1 MTHNCESISQ
11 TLDLVSQFWHTIT
24 IVLVVVVSICVFVA
38 VFLSV
43 MLLCREVNML
53 LFYDCC
59 THAITVIGEVNCC
72 LWVFNVGLSPSV
84 LMSLHDEDAIVYY
97 HLVFLWLSCFYLLSG
112 LLQPCTR
119 LYFWSLKTLLS
130 TLLVVGQS
138 WLKCPACQWDLL
150 VVWCVSAKL
159 LCYAAVET
167 QRFQSG
173 PCFSV
178 EGQREQYQWFYIF
191 KSFQS
196 RSACLSQWQWLLSAA
211 LKRSLRLW

>member
-1 MTHNCESISQ
+1 MWINKSNSWLSVTVLTHYHNCASCCGEYLCFCSCFP
-11 TLDLVSQFWHTIT
+11 VSNAPLQRGEHAA
-24 IVLVVVVSICVFVA
+24 VLWLLYTRYYCHWRGELLFMSFQCGSVSICTDVFTWWGCNSILSSCFSLIIM
-38 VFLSV
+38 FLFVIWSV
-43 MLLCREVNML
+43 TALHKT
-53 LFYDCC
+53 LFLELEDTSFY
-59 THAITVIGEVNCC
+59 
-72 LWVFNVGLSPSV
+72 SPSCGSK
-84 LMSLHDEDAIVYY
+84 LIEMS
-97 HLVFLWLSCFYLLSG
+97 C
-112 LLQPCTR
+112 
-119 LYFWSLKTLLS
+119 
-130 TLLVVGQS
+130 
-138 WLKCPACQWDLL
+138 CQWDLL